1 MRLLPNKIAFAV
13 LSLEQGGAEA
23 SELAKNLVAFL
34 RRKRSLGLLASVE
47 SSLERLLNE
56 REGKKKVTI
65 VSAQQLDGAMRSA
78 LVEKAQQFFG
88 QDGKKVESIFQED
101 PQLIGGVRMFTEDT
115 QYDFSLSRVLKEL
128 KRQL

>member
-1 MRLLPNKIAFAV
+1 MRLLPKKIASAV

-34 RRKRSLGLLASVE
+34 RRKRSLRLLTSVE
-47 SSLERLLNE
+47 RSLEKLVDE
-56 REGKKKVTI
+56 REGRTKVVVVAAQPLDGTMQNLLKEK
-65 VSAQQLDGAMRSA
+65 VQQL
-78 LVEKAQQFFG
+78 FG

-101 PQLIGGVRMFTEDT
+101 QKLIGGVRIFTEDT

>member
-1 MRLLPNKIAFAV
+1 MRLLPNKIASAV

-34 RRKRSLGLLASVE
+34 RRKRSLGLLTSVE
-47 SSLERLLNE
+47 RSLEKLVDE
-56 REGKKKVTI
+56 REGRTKVVVVVAQSLDETMQNLLKEK
-65 VSAQQLDGAMRSA
+65 VQQL
-78 LVEKAQQFFG
+78 FG

-101 PQLIGGVRMFTEDT
+101 PKLIGGVKIFTEDT
-115 QYDFSLSRVLKEL
+115 QYDFSLGRVLKEL